1 MRSENHPHDAL
12 EIKASRLAMAIGVAS
27 SRRPHRR
34 YRQWRICHPPIPRD
48 GLSAAKPRWW
58 QLCAAAG
65 SRWRKLCF
73 ATNYRRRSS
82 SPGSVRSRRTALSAC
97 VPRAFGNTA
106 GRVHRQPPA
115 HDADATSF
123 LQCAA
128 TSPRRRQI
136 AATLAATLSLAACVA
151 PPAAP
156 TIPVAPG
163 RIRRRTG
170 STPIRPPA
178 RNTPLRKSLPR
189 WPPLTPN
196 QSAERY

>member
-34 YRQWRICHPPIPRD
+34 YRQWRICQPPIPRD

-115 HDADATSF
+115 RNPAK
-123 LQCAA
+123 
-128 TSPRRRQI
+128 PRCREIQPVDKGVNEAHRVVRTDIVVHCLRQKQQLRAVVTCDI
-136 AATLAATLSLAACVA
+136 RHAEFYRLRHHAGIRS
-151 PPAAP
+151 
-156 TIPVAPG
+156 G
-163 RIRRRTG
+163 R
-170 STPIRPPA
+170 
-178 RNTPLRKSLPR
+178 L
-189 WPPLTPN
+189 LT
-196 QSAERY
+196 QSA